1 MLSPKDLSM
10 RTTLRA
16 AAVVVVLFPALA
28 LSLRA
33 EIIEQVLVKV
43 NGEIFTKSDLE
54 QRQIAAL
61 RQMGQQVDAKT
72 SDEQLSKMLDNVT
85 PQLLVNVVDEMLLVQ
100 RGRELGYK
108 MADDQFKSVLEN
120 IKKDN
125 KIETDEQFQEA
136 LKAENLTMD
145 ELRKNLER
153 QMIISRVQQNEVLG
167 RVSVSDEEL
176 KRYYQAHV
184 SEFTSPQT
192 ITLREIFIALP
203 NNGTNASVA
212 DDNTTRAR
220 AVEVRRRALAGEDFA
235 QLATQLSDAPSKTN
249 GGLVGPLN
257 MSDLSED
264 VRKLI
269 TPMKPGDVTDVLRG
283 ARGYQILKLE
293 SVAAPETKSFEQA
306 RDQIGDKVF
315 NEKRKVEFERY
326 LERARAQAII
336 EWKNDDLKKAYDEGL
351 QQAAAQVASAK

>member
-1 MLSPKDLSM
+1 MK
-10 RTTLRA
+10 TTFRA
-16 AAVVVVLFPALA
+16 AAVALVMLAALA
-28 LSLRA
+28 SSLRA

-72 SDEQLSKMLDNVT
+72 SDEQLSKMLDSVT
-85 PQLLVNVVDEMLLVQ
+85 PQLLVNVVDEILLLQ

-136 LKAENLTMD
+136 LKTENLTMD

-167 RVSVSDEEL
+167 RVSVSDDEL
-176 KRYYQAHV
+176 RRYYQTHL

-203 NNGTNASVA
+203 NNGANASVA

-220 AVEVRRRALAGEDFA
+220 AVEIRRRAAAGVDFEK
-235 QLATQLSDAPSKTN
+235 LATQHSDAPSETN
-249 GGLVGPLN
+249 GGLIGTLN
-257 MSDLSED
+257 MWDLSED

-269 TPMKPGDVTDVLRG
+269 APMKAGDVTDVLRG

-293 SVAAPETKSFEQA
+293 SIAEPTTQTFEQA
-306 RDQIGDKVF
+306 RDQIGEKVF

-351 QQAAAQVASAK
+351 QQAAAPIASAK